1 MTLKLHFDLV
11 KKATAIALAA
21 MAVTASSLP
30 TLAADSGRISITDAP
45 ASDVDGITRQIMTRE
60 IEFARMTAEYRLHNV
75 PYTAWRKWY
84 TAVSSTA
91 AYAVADAGNIV
102 TFRNGFSYHTHP
114 QDFTEG
120 RAEVGPFL
128 IMLGEMLFFA
138 RAFGVMSTDIVHNEI
153 IKHKGYDR
161 KTYQGKAMALNA
173 DIRGLLNKRKA
184 MITSGDAAATQEQAV
199 LTDVA
204 DSLTREYITQYA
216 RATRIAVSHIGENIV
231 TNYAA
236 ATGAFI
242 GGLGVYNT
250 ARHGREKELAY
261 GGLGFLL
268 QGPGFILKD
277 PIGYFGGRLAENR
290 TTHRLL
296 AEHPELQSDPISQLD
311 ADRQRLA
318 SLNVSGTVVGQ
329 RAKAYDAMSDA
340 LKKDVVVQKN
350 ENKRLLHKYYH
361 DQFINA
367 LEGGAVIGAGTIFVK
382 AGTNFH
388 YTPTDPLAG
397 LYNARL
403 FLKRFAIGALVFT
416 PTASGGLA
424 DTPLEAIYD
433 SYRHKKDNDEGVGP
447 QAGMKARMELLD
459 QASSAIK

>member
-1 MTLKLHFDLV
+1 LKVQLEFL
-11 KKATAIALAA
+11 KKATVAALAV
-21 MAVTASSLP
+21 MTTISTCIP
-30 TLAADSGRISITDAP
+30 TFAADGRISVSDA
-45 ASDVDGITRQIMTRE
+45 AAGDVDGITRQIMAKE
-60 IEFARMTAEYRLHNV
+60 IEFARITADYRLHNV

-84 TAVSSTA
+84 TAVLSTA
-91 AYAVADAGNIV
+91 AYSVADAGNIV

-128 IMLGEMLFFA
+128 IMLGEMLFFGRTA
-138 RAFGVMSTDIVHNEI
+138 GVALTDVIHNEM

-161 KTYQGKAMALNA
+161 KTYQGKAMNLNA
-173 DIRGLLNKRKA
+173 DIRGLLNKRKT
-184 MITSGDAAATQEQAV
+184 MISSADAAATQEQAI

-204 DSLTREYITQYA
+204 DGLTREYIENYA

-231 TNYAA
+231 SNYAA

-250 ARHGREKELAY
+250 ARHVRPKELAY

-277 PIGYFGGRLAENR
+277 PVAYFGGRLAENH
-290 TTHRLL
+290 TTKRLL
-296 AEHPELQSDPISQLD
+296 SQNPELQSDPITQLD
-311 ADRQRLA
+311 ADKTRLA
-318 SLNVSGTVVGQ
+318 SLNVSGTVIGQ
-329 RAKAYDAMSDA
+329 RAKAYDLMSEA
-340 LKKDVVVQKN
+340 LKKDQIVQKN

-382 AGTNFH
+382 AGTNYH
-388 YTPTDPLAG
+388 YTPTDELAT
-397 LYNARL
+397 LYNSRL

-416 PTASGGLA
+416 PTASGGIA
-424 DTPLEAIYD
+424 DTPIEAIYD
-433 SYRHKKDNDEGVGP
+433 SYIHKKDNENGVGP

-459 QASSAIK
+459 QASTAIK